1 MVTNSSNGIEKLI
14 IFIGIVS
21 VPNRAGI
28 PITPRLLKMLD
39 PVTFPIARSALPF
52 FAAITDT
59 TSSGNDVPIAIA
71 ETAITSFPMS
81 NIVDSSITD
90 TIVQLA
96 ENAKKVPD
104 PIRIKGYFMFKCSFS
119 FFSLSS
125 FFFLDNSFNSLSS
138 SFLPDRTLYSRYVI
152 RIKRDKLPSI

>member
-1 MVTNSSNGIEKLI
+1 MFE
-14 IFIGIVS
+14 GIVS
-21 VPNRAGI
+21 VPNNEGI

-59 TSSGNDVPIAIA
+59 ASSGSDVPIAIA
-71 ETAITSFPMS
+71 EIAITSFPIS

-90 TIVQLA
+90 FIAQLA
-96 ENAKKVPD
+96 ENAKKIPD
-104 PIRIKGYFMFKCSFS
+104 PSRIKGYFIFKRSFA

-138 SFLPDRTLYSRYVI
+138 SFLPARTLYNR
-152 RIKRDKLPSI
+152 